1 MRGSLRKAFQPPQPR
16 RQNRV
21 FLPAPPFIKT
31 KIKFIIIFVY
41 MTIAVYARSTK
52 ENHTVYIEQIY
63 RYLKGEGVN
72 LIIHEPYYNS
82 LKKSHSHFTLPLET
96 FLDPEE
102 LISKAFY
109 VISLGGDGTLLETLA
124 FVKKSGIPVLG
135 VNTGRLGFLAS
146 VNKDD
151 LLKALQ
157 QLLNEKFTLDKRE
170 LIEISGCN
178 NAFNGVNYALNEFTI
193 HKKDNSP
200 MINID
205 TYINGVFLNS
215 YFADGLIVATPTGST
230 AYSLSC
236 GGPIMMPD
244 SDNFIITPIAPH
256 NLSLR
261 PIVISNNKEISFK
274 VSGRT
279 DSFNI
284 TLDSRSTQLA
294 AESEIKIKKADFR
307 LNLINLEG
315 QHFFTTLRNKMMWGM
330 DKRY

>member
-1 MRGSLRKAFQPPQPR
+1 
-16 RQNRV
+16 
-21 FLPAPPFIKT
+21 
-31 KIKFIIIFVY
+31 

-52 ENHTVYIEQIY
+52 DNHSVYIEQIY
-63 RYLKGEGVN
+63 TYLKSEGVN
-72 LIIHEPYYNS
+72 LIIYEPYYRY
-82 LKKSHSHFTLPLET
+82 LKSSADFNLSIDT
-96 FLDPEE
+96 FSTSEE

-109 VISLGGDGTLLETLA
+109 VISLGGDGTLLETLEY
-124 FVKKSGIPVLG
+124 VKKSGIPVLG

-151 LLKALQ
+151 LQKALQ
-157 QLLNEKFTLDKRE
+157 QLLKEKFTLDKRE
-170 LIEISGCN
+170 LIELSGCKGE
-178 NAFNGVNYALNEFTI
+178 FNKINYALNEFAI

-205 TYINGVFLNS
+205 SYINGVFLNS

-256 NLSLR
+256 NLTVR
-261 PIVISNNKEISFK
+261 PLVISNNKEISFK
-274 VSGRT
+274 VSGRS

-284 TLDSRSTQLA
+284 SLDSRSTQLL
-294 AESEIKIKKADFR
+294 SGNEIKIKKANFR

-315 QHFFTTLRNKMMWGM
+315 QHFFTTLRNKLMWGI
-330 DKRY
+330 DKRH